1 MSNRRGNSAPDNSLL
16 SRYSH
21 TLGELM
27 LRRHSE
33 LAMQS
38 AKIES
43 DMANRA
49 KSAFYRHHEP

>member
-1 MSNRRGNSAPDNSLL
+1 MFHRRDASSHHNSLL

-27 LRRHSE
+27 LRRHTE
-33 LAMQS
+33 LATQS
-38 AKIES
+38 ARIES

-49 KSAFYRHHEP
+49 K